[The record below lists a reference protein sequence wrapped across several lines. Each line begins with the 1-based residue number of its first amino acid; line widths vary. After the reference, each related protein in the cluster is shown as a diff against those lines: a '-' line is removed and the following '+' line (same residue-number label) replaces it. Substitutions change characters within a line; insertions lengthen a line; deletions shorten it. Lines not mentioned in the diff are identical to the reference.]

1 MASDDEYDETLAFPD
16 LPLRD
21 QVANRLAEVLMGA
34 DQIMMIIDERF
45 THASPD
51 IIAIVPDV
59 RAIYDAANDLMKRVQ
74 N

>member
-1 MASDDEYDETLAFPD
+1 MIADDEYDETLAFPD

-34 DQIMMIIDERF
+34 DQIMMLIDERVAQ
-45 THASPD
+45 ASPD
-51 IIAIVPDV
+51 LVAMVPEV
-59 RAIYDAANDLMKRVQ
+59 RALYEAANDLMKRVE